1 MEPLN
6 YNHTAQDFWN
16 YGDLNRVN
24 EWTLYI
30 KNQLSALGYNA
41 SITSRTWK
49 AGDYPTPNK
58 LATIRNNINALKNA
72 WFTPE
77 GWRELKKV
85 TRDDGKE
92 TINAE
97 QVNAQ
102 EWDLHLLASALDG
115 MIASFPYAGEWFAG
129 EE

>member
-6 YNHTAQDFWN
+6 YNHTDQEFWN
-16 YGDLNRVN
+16 YTDLNRVN
-24 EWTLYI
+24 DWTLYI
-30 KNQLSALGYNA
+30 KNQLSTLGYNA
-41 SITSRTWK
+41 SIVSKTWK
-49 AGDYPTPNK
+49 LGDYPTPSR

-72 WFTPE
+72 WFTPSD
-77 GWRELKKV
+77 WRELKKV
-85 TRDDGKE
+85 TREDGRE
-92 TINAE
+92 TITAE

-115 MIASFPYAGEWFAG
+115 MIASFPYAGEWYAG

>member
-1 MEPLN
+1 MEQLN
-6 YNHTAQDFWN
+6 YNHTAQEFWN
-16 YGDLNRVN
+16 YSGLNRVN

-85 TRDDGKE
+85 TRDDGRE

-102 EWDLHLLASALDG
+102 EWDLHLLVSALDG

>member
-6 YNHTAQDFWN
+6 YNHTAQEFWN

-24 EWTLYI
+24 DWTLYI
-30 KNQLSALGYNA
+30 KNQLGTLGYNA

-58 LATIRNNINALKNA
+58 LATIRNNINALKSV

-77 GWRELKKV
+77 GWRELKKLPAMMV
-85 TRDDGKE
+85 EKPLTLNRSMRKNG
-92 TINAE
+92 ICIYWHPHWM
-97 QVNAQ
+97 V
-102 EWDLHLLASALDG
+102 
-115 MIASFPYAGEWFAG
+115 
-129 EE
+129 